1 MWNKVIMSYGTMEGL
16 VRGSSRDRIRQDE
29 RGNERTRANKEN
41 QRARTIHRQ
50 AGRQA
55 DRDES
60 FHWTLPDR
68 TYHESTRSFLARV
81 AIFTLNDDIRSTE
94 SEVGNLR
101 QGLQWRGGE
110 PCLW

>member
-1 MWNKVIMSYGTMEGL
+1 M
-16 VRGSSRDRIRQDE
+16 RGSSRDRVRQGL
-29 RGNERTRANKEN
+29 RGNRRTRASKEN
-41 QRARTIHRQ
+41 PRARTVCGQ
-50 AGRQA
+50 AGMG
-55 DRDES
+55 ES
-60 FHWTLPDR
+60 FHWALPDR
-68 TYHESTRSFLARV
+68 AYHESTRSFLARV

>member
-1 MWNKVIMSYGTMEGL
+1 MRGRSKDR
-16 VRGSSRDRIRQDE
+16 VRQE
-29 RGNERTRANKEN
+29 LRGNRRTRASKEN
-41 QRARTIHRQ
+41 QGPGQSAVRQ
-50 AGRQA
+50 AG
-55 DRDES
+55 DKS
-60 FHWTLPDR
+60 FHWALPDR

-81 AIFTLNDDIRSTE
+81 TIFTLNDDIRSTE

>member
-1 MWNKVIMSYGTMEGL
+1 MEQSDYELWDYGRTNEGAAQ
-16 VRGSSRDRIRQDE
+16 GTKQD
-29 RGNERTRANKEN
+29 RTREGMRGPEG
-41 QRARTIHRQ
+41 QDSPQ
-50 AGRQA
+50 SGRQA